1 MGGINGSLKFSNA
14 SLCTCHNLL
23 TPEALH
29 ILTKSNASVLASVG
43 VKPLTDLNF

>member
-1 MGGINGSLKFSNA
+1 
-14 SLCTCHNLL
+14 L